1 MAKSRKDNWN
11 VTEKRF
17 VCFLDIMGFKDMV
30 MRNSHN
36 EIYQM
41 LEDLAKKRNTLD
53 TTKVDRYEQN
63 LMKTVSF
70 SDTIVIFTK
79 TDSKEC
85 LELLTFAVSWLFAKA
100 IEKEIPMKGAISCG
114 DMSVNINQQIFF
126 GQPLIDAY
134 LLQEDVLFY
143 GIVLHNSAERKLN
156 EFGEDLLGYERYHDC
171 LVSLKSGRI
180 RHYILDWVVG
190 INFEVE
196 KEIAKNSALN
206 LMKKHREK
214 TSGAPRKY
222 IDNTVEVINQ
232 MYT

>member
-1 MAKSRKDNWN
+1 
-11 VTEKRF
+11 
-17 VCFLDIMGFKDMV
+17 
-30 MRNSHN
+30 
-36 EIYQM
+36 
-41 LEDLAKKRNTLD
+41 
-53 TTKVDRYEQN
+53 
-63 LMKTVSF
+63 
-70 SDTIVIFTK
+70 
-79 TDSKEC
+79 
-85 LELLTFAVSWLFAKA
+85 
-100 IEKEIPMKGAISCG
+100 MKGAISCG

-214 TSGAPRKY
+214 HRVHQGNILIILLKLLIKCTHSAATNSRH
-222 IDNTVEVINQ
+222 D
-232 MYT
+232 

>member
-1 MAKSRKDNWN
+1 MTKSRKDNWN

-17 VCFLDIMGFKDMV
+17 VCFLDIMGFKDLV

-53 TTKVDRYEQN
+53 TTTVANYEQN
-63 LMKTVSF
+63 LIKTVSF

-79 TDSKEC
+79 TDSQEC

-100 IEKEIPMKGAISCG
+100 IEKEIPMKGALACG

-134 LLQEDVLFY
+134 LLQEDVSFY

-156 EFGEDLLGYERYHDC
+156 EFGNDLIGRERYHDC
-171 LVSLKSGRI
+171 LVSLKSGKI
-180 RHYILDWVVG
+180 KHYILDWIVG
-190 INFEVE
+190 INFEDE
-196 KEIAKNSALN
+196 KEVAKSSSLN

-222 IDNTVEVINQ
+222 IDNTIEIINQ
-232 MYT
+232 IYN

>member
-1 MAKSRKDNWN
+1 MPGRKKENWN
-11 VTEKRF
+11 VTDKRF

-30 MRNSHN
+30 MRNSHS

-53 TTKVDRYEQN
+53 TTKVARYGQD

-79 TDSKEC
+79 TDSQEC

-100 IEKEIPMKGAISCG
+100 IEKEIPMKGALSCG
-114 DMSVNINQQIFF
+114 DMSININQQIFF

-134 LLQEDVLFY
+134 LLQEDVSFY
-143 GIVLHNSAERKLN
+143 GIVLHDSAEKKLN

-171 LVSLKSGRI
+171 LIPLKSGKI
-180 RHYILDWVVG
+180 KHFILDWVVG
-190 INFEVE
+190 LNFEEE
-196 KEIAKNSALN
+196 KEVAKSISLQ
-206 LMKKHREK
+206 LMRKHREK

-222 IDNTVEVINQ
+222 IDNTIEIINQ
-232 MYT
+232 VYK